1 MFWGKGDSS
10 KLVASEQKT
19 LAELRRLVE
28 TGHIIALTPEQS
40 AAAVDAINF
49 YSMMRSV
56 GPLFVGAR
64 NILLFLGSL
73 IAIWWAGHDAIVSFI
88 LAVTGRSTP

>member
-1 MFWGKGDSS
+1 V
-10 KLVASEQKT
+10 VAEQKT

-40 AAAVDAINF
+40 ATAVDAINF
-49 YSMMRSV
+49 YSMVRAV
-56 GPLFVGAR
+56 GPLLVGVR

-73 IAIWWAGHDAIVSFI
+73 IAIWWAGHDAIVDFI
-88 LAVTGRSTP
+88 LTVTAGRTP